1 MFGLDKKT
9 ILKRN
14 IVDILDME
22 LQPVSSRELRQKIG
36 EGSSALILDTCKEI
50 QETFSNVYPDGRV
63 KLLIEKNG
71 ITLLRTNSSL
81 QYFFESLFSQDL
93 SYQIIKTLIVHRIFH
108 ADDFCFQN
116 GVSLS
121 TLRRKIQMI
130 NQSLLNYRI
139 HITVSNRTSFVGAE
153 IDIRNMTNLFL
164 LGIHRQFSRIPWVAN
179 KSFTLDLAKDILEKL
194 AIPHFDIQVEEL
206 AIWLFCIN
214 LSRSHNQELQLDE
227 YQASILETMEFPEQP
242 ESLFSWSQLDW
253 HFLYVVICTSDM
265 YEVPI
270 TIQTF
275 ENTRLEAFYHKIS
288 DGWLETFEE
297 YFKILDES
305 EQECAKQKIYQQFMQ
320 GVFVPQIDD
329 LFTLT
334 NSFNMNTF
342 KKLFPCYAT
351 VFADFWASFLEKTN
365 LNKVGN
371 DYFRHKSLLLCLSI
385 CSTEEILPELKLFLY
400 SDRDQ
405 LYNHYLKNRVKSI
418 LRSDYKIDF
427 VENAT
432 DARFILS
439 TVPIGHEK
447 FDLQKVLLIKSPIR
461 DADIREIRKL
471 IKM

>member
-108 ADDFCFQN
+108 TDDFCFQN

-227 YQASILETMEFPEQP
+227 YQASILETLEFPEQP

-253 HFLYVVICTSDM
+253 HFLYVVIYTSDM

-305 EQECAKQKIYQQFMQ
+305 KQECVKQKIYQQFMQ

-351 VFADFWASFLEKTN
+351 VFADFWVSFLEKTN

-371 DYFRHKSLLLCLSI
+371 GYFRHKSLLLCLSI
-385 CSTEEILPELKLFLY
+385 CSTEEVLPGLKLFLY

-432 DARFILS
+432 DAHFILS

-447 FDLQKVLLIKSPIR
+447 FDLKKVLLIKSPIR